1 MLQKNATD
9 LSETINSLTVLL
21 NEEKSKFETQRISL
35 ETELS
40 FQANEIKNYE
50 SQIAELQSK
59 LIQKDADKEILNA
72 KILDDQ
78 ELFKIE
84 TSSLKNELE
93 TKSSELDEVQTYF
106 KNTVQNLEEKL
117 KIISESYNSLV
128 NEHEQSLLEHR
139 VT

>member
-50 SQIAELQSK
+50 SQMAELQSK